1 MQSSFL
7 AKQPKHPPSASS
19 SWHSRATGWLQ
30 TQFRATS
37 KWRLEKAQMVN
48 CSRIPINYKETDII
62 QDCLGKTRPLA
73 EIEMLQTN
81 NTLFVCLF
89 KVWLEF
95 SEIQSCYKWFFEH
108 KLKKKA
114 WSHLCFTSL
123 KGVHNAQQNPTPI
136 RVGLQPVRNNSQ
148 IQWSQPLCMMDE
160 ANALPQTVPPKL
172 LQ

>member
-1 MQSSFL
+1 MTTKIWQLSILGPPIPIREIRKESRQVQSSFL

-48 CSRIPINYKETDII
+48 CSRIPINYKDTDII

-89 KVWLEF
+89 VPYV
-95 SEIQSCYKWFFEH
+95 QS
-108 KLKKKA
+108 
-114 WSHLCFTSL
+114 S
-123 KGVHNAQQNPTPI
+123 
-136 RVGLQPVRNNSQ
+136 VRILRN
-148 IQWSQPLCMMDE
+148 
-160 ANALPQTVPPKL
+160 TKL
-172 LQ
+172 LQMVFWARIKEKSLVTLVFHFFKRSS

>member
-1 MQSSFL
+1 MTTKIWQLSILGPPIPIREIRKESRQVQSSFL

-48 CSRIPINYKETDII
+48 CSRIPINYKDTDII

-89 KVWLEF
+89 VPYV
-95 SEIQSCYKWFFEH
+95 QS
-108 KLKKKA
+108 
-114 WSHLCFTSL
+114 S
-123 KGVHNAQQNPTPI
+123 
-136 RVGLQPVRNNSQ
+136 VRILRN
-148 IQWSQPLCMMDE
+148 
-160 ANALPQTVPPKL
+160 TKL
-172 LQ
+172 LQMVFWAWIKEKSLVTLVFHFFKRSS

>member
-1 MQSSFL
+1 MTTKIWQLSILGPPIPIREIRKESRQVQSSFL

-48 CSRIPINYKETDII
+48 CSRIPINYKDTDII

-89 KVWLEF
+89 VPYV
-95 SEIQSCYKWFFEH
+95 QS
-108 KLKKKA
+108 L
-114 WSHLCFTSL
+114 
-123 KGVHNAQQNPTPI
+123 
-136 RVGLQPVRNNSQ
+136 VRILRN
-148 IQWSQPLCMMDE
+148 
-160 ANALPQTVPPKL
+160 TKL
-172 LQ
+172 LQMVFWAWIKEKSLVTLVFHFFKRSS